1 MYDFR
6 RALAMKEREAK
17 LDVKGRS
24 WGFGKRKRSKA
35 VARVEPGNGKITVNG
50 EPILNYFH
58 SPSQRYRIML
68 PLTLTRYTCLLN
80 VDIWVHGGGTTG

>member
-1 MYDFR
+1 
-6 RALAMKEREAK
+6 MKEREAK